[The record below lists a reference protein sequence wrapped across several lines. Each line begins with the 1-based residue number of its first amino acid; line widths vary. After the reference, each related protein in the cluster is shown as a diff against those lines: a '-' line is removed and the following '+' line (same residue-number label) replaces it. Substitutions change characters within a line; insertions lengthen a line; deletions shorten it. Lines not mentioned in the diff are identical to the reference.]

1 MALTATLLTAFVMLI
16 HVYIVLIETVLFRS
30 RGVKVFGMSPEKAD
44 IMAAGMF
51 NQGCYNGFL
60 VAALALGLGMQPPH
74 GAAFAVFGLVCVCVA
89 GVVGG
94 LTVGKR
100 IFFVQT
106 VPAAAAL
113 LALFASA

>member
-1 MALTATLLTAFVMLI
+1 MILTATLLTAFVMLI

-51 NQGCYNGFL
+51 NQGCYNAFL
-60 VAALALGLGMQPPH
+60 VAALALGLCLPAPY
-74 GAAFAVFGLVCVCVA
+74 ARAFAGFGLVCVCVA

-94 LTVGKR
+94 ITIGKR
-100 IFFVQT
+100 IFYVQT

-113 LALFASA
+113 LALLASA

>member
-1 MALTATLLTAFVMLI
+1 MAMIATLLITLVLLI

-30 RGVKVFGMSPEKAD
+30 RGVKVFGLSKEKAD
-44 IMAAGMF
+44 VMAAAMF
-51 NQGCYNGFL
+51 NQGCYNAFL
-60 VAALALGLGMQPPH
+60 VAALALGLALPAPH
-74 GAAFAVFGLVCVCVA
+74 AQAFAIFGLACVGVA

-94 LTVGKR
+94 ITIGKR

-113 LALFASA
+113 LAIFAA

>member
-1 MALTATLLTAFVMLI
+1 MALIATLLIALVMLI

-30 RGVKVFGMSPEKAD
+30 RGVKVFGLNQEKAD
-44 IMAAGMF
+44 IMATGMF
-51 NQGCYNGFL
+51 NQGCYNAFL
-60 VAALALGLGMQPPH
+60 VAALALGLCLPAPYAQ
-74 GAAFAVFGLVCVCVA
+74 AFAIFGLVCVGVA

-94 LTVGKR
+94 ITVGKR

-113 LALFASA
+113 LAIAAL

>member
-1 MALTATLLTAFVMLI
+1 MILTATLLTALVMLI

-51 NQGCYNGFL
+51 NQGCYNAFL
-60 VAALALGLGMQPPH
+60 VAALALGLCLPAPY
-74 GAAFAVFGLVCVCVA
+74 ARAFAGFGLVCVCVA

-94 LTVGKR
+94 ITIGKR
-100 IFFVQT
+100 IFYVQT

-113 LALFASA
+113 LALLASA

>member
-1 MALTATLLTAFVMLI
+1 MHLIATLLVTLVMLI

-30 RGVKVFGMSPEKAD
+30 RGVKVFGLSKEKAD

-51 NQGCYNGFL
+51 NQGCYNAFL
-60 VAALALGLGMQPPH
+60 VAALALGLGLPAPD
-74 GAAFAVFGLVCVCVA
+74 AKAFAIFGLACVCVA

-113 LALFASA
+113 LALLAM